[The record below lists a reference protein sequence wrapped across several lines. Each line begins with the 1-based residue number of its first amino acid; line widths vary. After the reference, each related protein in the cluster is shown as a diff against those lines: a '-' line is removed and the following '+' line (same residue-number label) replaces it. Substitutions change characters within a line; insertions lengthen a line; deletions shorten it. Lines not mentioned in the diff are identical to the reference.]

1 MNQARAIQAI
11 TASRGRLF
19 FHRPIGWGTFWSLL
33 FIPFLLFLSPPARA
47 QDEPEEPDYAFVAD
61 GPYTQQKNS
70 LQLIAPGMIGWRTSG
85 AGLERR
91 FYDTLLRI
99 EWGFTANLELDVE
112 IPATGLR
119 ERTPGTTLSSDFGL
133 SDTLLGVRYRVL
145 NEEDSPITLTM
156 GPQVIFPSGDVLRGR
171 GFDSFGFAW
180 DVAAAKDW
188 GGPFFVYSSLNYAV
202 IPSVSIP
209 GVAGDFTLNQ
219 LAYGSALGI
228 RALEKP
234 IGETHHDL
242 HAFLEVGIER
252 GEEVQATALGAI
264 KTSSVSAIFSPG
276 IRYGFMSASKK
287 LIEIGVAFP
296 VGLNDNAPRASI
308 IFQVQFEQFLNF

>member
-1 MNQARAIQAI
+1 VNQAYGKAVSRNHHFSLPLR
-11 TASRGRLF
+11 TARTS
-19 FHRPIGWGTFWSLL
+19 W
-33 FIPFLLFLSPPARA
+33 LLFLLPCLLFLHLPARA
-47 QDEPEEPDYAFVAD
+47 QDEPEEPDYAFVAG

-70 LQLIAPGMIGWRTSG
+70 LQLIAPGMVGWRTSG
-85 AGLERR
+85 AGLNRR
-91 FYDTLLRI
+91 FYDAMLRV
-99 EWGFTANLELDVE
+99 EWGFTPNIELDLE
-112 IPATGLR
+112 ISATGLR

-133 SDTLLGVRYRVL
+133 SDTVLGVRYRLL
-145 NEEDSPITLTM
+145 NEEDSPITLAL
-156 GPQVIFPSGDVLRGR
+156 GPQIIFPSGNILQGT

-180 DVAAAKDW
+180 DIAVAKDW

-219 LAYGSALGI
+219 LTHGSALGI

-234 IGETHHDL
+234 SGGAHHDI

-252 GEEVQATALGAI
+252 GEEVTATGLGAI
-264 KTSSVSAIFSPG
+264 KTSSTAAIFSPG
-276 IRYGFMSASKK
+276 IRYGFLSASKK

-296 VGLNDNAPRASI
+296 IGLNDNAPRASI
-308 IFQVQFEQFLNF
+308 IFQIQFEQFLNF